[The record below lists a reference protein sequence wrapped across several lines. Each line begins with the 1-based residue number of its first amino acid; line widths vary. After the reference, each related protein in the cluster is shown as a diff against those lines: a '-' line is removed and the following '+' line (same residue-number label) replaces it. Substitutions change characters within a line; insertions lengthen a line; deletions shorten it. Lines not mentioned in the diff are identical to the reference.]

1 MAKTSVITGKW
12 HVWMVDKGVLLSNE
26 ETKQLRDFKD
36 VDSVV
41 NWLYIY
47 GEKESARVVNNTL
60 K

>member
-12 HVWMVDKGVLLSNE
+12 HVWMVAKGVLLSNE

-41 NWLYIY
+41 NWLYTY
-47 GEKESARVVNNTL
+47 GEKEAARVVNKTL

>member
-12 HVWMVDKGVLLSNE
+12 HAWLVDKGVLLSNE

-41 NWLYIY
+41 NWLYTY
-47 GEKESARVVNNTL
+47 GEKEAARIVNNTL

>member
-12 HVWMVDKGVLLSNE
+12 HVWLVVKGVLLSNE

-41 NWLYIY
+41 NWLYTH
-47 GEKESARVVNNTL
+47 GEKEAARVVNNTL